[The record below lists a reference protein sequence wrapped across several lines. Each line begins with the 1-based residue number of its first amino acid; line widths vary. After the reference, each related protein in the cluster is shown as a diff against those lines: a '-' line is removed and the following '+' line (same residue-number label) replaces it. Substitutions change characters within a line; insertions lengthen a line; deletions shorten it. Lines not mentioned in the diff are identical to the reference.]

1 MRGPGSVVTC
11 VRTLSGEIL
20 TRREAEILPQGRRR
34 WPRFPVLRGM
44 PAVYESLLCGM
55 RALLFSAGASGE
67 DKEPLTG
74 KEAAGRNFS
83 EGLLR
88 LALFPGY
95 IWSVSRRKGMRR
107 VLEYH
112 RAEHEAIGCLEK
124 GLPLTTANVRAQPR
138 LHPRCGTNFLMM
150 VMRLGLFVFS
160 FFGGPPF
167 YARVLLR
174 LALLPV
180 IAGQAYE
187 WMRFAADSGSL
198 LVRALNR
205 PGLWLELLTTRAP

>member
-11 VRTLSGEIL
+11 VRALSGEIL
-20 TRREAEILPQGRRR
+20 TRREAEILPQDRRR

-95 IWSVSRRKGMRR
+95 IWSVFRRKEMRR
-107 VLEYH
+107 VLEYPG
-112 RAEHEAIGCLEK
+112 AEHEAICCLEK
-124 GLPLTTANVRAQPR
+124 GAASYDGQCEGAVPAASAVRYKFSHDGHAAR
-138 LHPRCGTNFLMM
+138 TVCLFFFRRAAFL
-150 VMRLGLFVFS
+150 RARAAPARIAPCHCRAGL
-160 FFGGPPF
+160 
-167 YARVLLR
+167 
-174 LALLPV
+174 
-180 IAGQAYE
+180 
-187 WMRFAADSGSL
+187 
-198 LVRALNR
+198 
-205 PGLWLELLTTRAP
+205 

>member
-1 MRGPGSVVTC
+1 MRGPGSAVTC

-34 WPRFPVLRGM
+34 WTRFPVLRGM

-55 RALLFSAGASGE
+55 RAFLFFAGASGE
-67 DKEPLTG
+67 DEEPLTG
-74 KEAAGRNFS
+74 KEAASRNFS
-83 EGLLR
+83 EELLR
-88 LALFPGY
+88 LALFPGC
-95 IWSVSRRKGMRR
+95 IWSVSRRKEMRR

-112 RAEHEAIGCLEK
+112 GAEHKAIRCLEK
-124 GLPLTTANVRAQPR
+124 RLSLTTANVRAQSR
-138 LHPRCGTNFLMM
+138 LHPRRGTNFLMM
-150 VMRLGLFVFS
+150 VMLPGRFAFS
-160 FFGGPPF
+160 FFGGPLF

-187 WMRFAADSGSL
+187 
-198 LVRALNR
+198 
-205 PGLWLELLTTRAP
+205 